1 MPIGAGRL
9 AKIGVLAIQ
18 GDFDEHRLTLRS
30 IGVDSKEV
38 RLPEDLESLT
48 GLIIPG
54 GESTTM
60 VQLID
65 AYGLRNPIK
74 EFAED
79 GMGIWGTCAGM
90 IVIADKLI
98 DKRPSPL
105 GLMNIEVSRNAFGR
119 QRDSFEAHLSVSQ
132 VEGPPVHAL
141 FIRAPIVTKVEDGVE
156 ILAQLETG
164 EPVAVR
170 QGKLLATSF
179 HPELT
184 GDTRMHQLFI
194 DITQSNT

>member
-1 MPIGAGRL
+1 MSR
-9 AKIGVLAIQ
+9 IGVLAIQ

-30 IGVDSKEV
+30 IGIDATEV
-38 RLPEDLESLT
+38 RLPEDLENLT

-65 AYGLRNPIK
+65 TYGLRNPIK
-74 EFAED
+74 KFAKD

-90 IVIADKLI
+90 IVMADKLK

-105 GLMNIEVSRNAFGR
+105 GLIDIEVARNAFGR
-119 QRDSFEAHLSVSQ
+119 QRDSFEAHLSISQ
-132 VEGPPVHAL
+132 IDGPPTHAL
-141 FIRAPIVTKVEDGVE
+141 FIRAPRVTKVEDGVE
-156 ILAQLETG
+156 ILARLDTG

-170 QGKLLATSF
+170 QGRLLATSF

-184 GDTRMHQLFI
+184 DDTRMHQLFI
-194 DITQSNT
+194 DITQSIR